1 MSTSGEPDQALA
13 APKTGRPITK
23 PRAPSKASRNRTPVL
38 LLKNLQRRIKV
49 DGRPLRTFLS
59 QVAGEVAPAGASASL
74 VLVGDERMRHLNRT
88 FRGYDRSTDVLS
100 FPARDG
106 DFSDEADYLGD
117 IVISVE
123 TARRQA
129 RRRGST
135 LPRELRVLALHG
147 LLHLLGYDHE
157 SDHGEMRR
165 IEYRMRRKYG
175 ITHRR
180 ASR

>member
-1 MSTSGEPDQALA
+1 MALKA
-13 APKTGRPITK
+13 LKVGRPITK
-23 PRAPSKASRNRTPVL
+23 PRAPSTASRNRTPRL

-49 DGRPLRTFLS
+49 DGRPLRTFLR
-59 QVAGEVAPAGASASL
+59 QVAGEVAPPGASASL
-74 VLVGDERMRHLNRT
+74 VFVGDERMRYLNRT
-88 FRGYDRSTDVLS
+88 FRGYDRPTDVLS
-100 FPARDG
+100 FPARAG
-106 DFSDEADYLGD
+106 DFPDEADYLGD

-157 SDHGEMRR
+157 TDQGEMRR

-175 ITHRR
+175 ITRRR
-180 ASR
+180 ATR